1 VVVGGLGLEP
11 SSPSSVDDE
20 VVGDDDWKDGKEG
33 KVGGIRKGKLACRSE
48 GERGAGWFG
57 WTDDRV

>member
-33 KVGGIRKGKLACRSE
+33 RWGGY
-48 GERGAGWFG
+48 ERES
-57 WTDDRV
+57 